1 MNKETIETKLK
12 GVNAQIRVLEQERS
26 KLEKLLIDASDSFD
40 EKFRAWWSSD
50 SKEHFDSIIKRG
62 TPLRDWYDKSYDL
75 DRYKTYDICEDLHE
89 SLEFILDPE
98 AYKSLIEENPKW
110 AVPEEEKELLYSVAK
125 QMMEENI
132 GSFECDW

>member
-26 KLEKLLIDASDSFD
+26 KLEKLLIQASDSFD
-40 EKFRAWWSSD
+40 EKFRVCWESD
-50 SKEHFDSIIKRG
+50 NKEHLDSIISSG
-62 TPLRDWYDKSYDL
+62 TPLREWYDKYYDL
-75 DRYKTYDICEDLHE
+75 TRYKTYDVCENLHE

-98 AYKSLIEENPKW
+98 AYKSLIEENPGWSISEDSK
-110 AVPEEEKELLYSVAK
+110 AFLRSVAK